1 MKIRRKGYLLGL
13 VLYLCVS
20 LNLEIRAEEGVSEA
34 LFTAAVSAESEKL
47 ELYARSAVLMDGD
60 SGRILYG
67 KKADVQMPMASTTK
81 IMTCIVALEQA
92 DSETVCTVSGNASA
106 QPQVKLGMKKDDQFY
121 LKDLLYSLMLESHN
135 DSAVCIAETVGG
147 SVEGFAEL
155 MNRKAEEIGCENTYY
170 ITPNGLDAEDETG
183 IHHTTAKELALVMR
197 YCLTASPKSEEF
209 LEITRTASCT
219 FSNVEGSRSY
229 SCTNHNALLNILEGA
244 LSGKTGF
251 TGNAGY
257 CYVGAVEQD
266 DKFLIVSLLACGW
279 PNNKGYKWVDTKK
292 LVRYGTDN
300 FEKREV
306 IDRNLTTESVTVEN
320 GVKTEVET
328 KVLWENQEPLQQVSG
343 QGIQDLGT
351 ETETVLMR
359 KEEEVTC
366 RIEMQKKLTAP
377 VTENTQIGEVSF
389 LVDGTEYAVFPVI
402 TAESVDRQDY
412 KFWVKNLCHEFVNF
426 VTKKLAIFG

>member
-13 VLYLCVS
+13 VLYLCVC
-20 LNLEIRAEEGVSEA
+20 LNLEIQAEEETLEMPSA
-34 LFTAAVSAESEKL
+34 SSVSAESEEL

-67 KKADVQMPMASTTK
+67 KKADAELPMASTTK
-81 IMTCIVALEQA
+81 IMTCIVALEQV
-92 DSETVCTVSGNASA
+92 DSEKVCTVSGNASA

-121 LKDLLYSLMLESHN
+121 LRDLLYSLMLESHN
-135 DSAVCIAETVGG
+135 DSAVCIAETIGG
-147 SVEGFAEL
+147 SVEGFAAL

-197 YCLTASPKSEEF
+197 YCLTGSPKSEEF
-209 LEITRTASCT
+209 LEITRTASYT

-266 DKFLIVSLLACGW
+266 DKFLIVSLLAGGW

-292 LVRYGTDN
+292 LVRYGTEN
-300 FEKREV
+300 YEKRSV
-306 IDRNLTTESVTVEN
+306 VDRSLSTGSVAVED
-320 GVKTEVET
+320 GVKTEVSTEI
-328 KVLWENQEPLQQVSG
+328 LWESPENGTG
-343 QGIQDLGT
+343 QGNLEAEVSEQNGT
-351 ETETVLMR
+351 EFENSEQGVTVLMR
-359 KEEEVTC
+359 ENEQAEC
-366 RIEMQKKLTAP
+366 RIEMLETLSAP
-377 VTENTQIGEVSF
+377 VAENTQVGRVSF
-389 LVDGTEYAVFPVI
+389 LVDGTEYAVFPVV
-402 TAESVDRQDY
+402 TTESVGVQDY
-412 KFWVKNLCHEFVNF
+412 EYWLR
-426 VTKKLAIFG
+426 

>member
-20 LNLEIRAEEGVSEA
+20 LNLEIQAEEETLETPS
-34 LFTAAVSAESEKL
+34 AVSVESEEL

-67 KKADVQMPMASTTK
+67 KKADAELPMASTTK

-121 LKDLLYSLMLESHN
+121 LRDLLYSLMLESHN
-135 DSAVCIAETVGG
+135 DSAVCIAETIGG
-147 SVEGFAEL
+147 SVEGFAAL

-197 YCLTASPKSEEF
+197 YCLTGSPKSDEF
-209 LEITRTASCT
+209 LEITRTASYT

-292 LVRYGTDN
+292 LVRYGTEN
-300 FEKREV
+300 YEKRSVVDRSLSTGSVAVEDGVRTEV
-306 IDRNLTTESVTVEN
+306 STEILWESPEN
-320 GVKTEVET
+320 GT
-328 KVLWENQEPLQQVSG
+328 G
-343 QGIQDLGT
+343 QGA
-351 ETETVLMR
+351 TVLMR
-359 KEEEVTC
+359 ENEQAEC
-366 RIEMQKKLTAP
+366 RIEMLETLSAP
-377 VTENTQIGEVSF
+377 VAENTQVGRVSF
-389 LVDGTEYAVFPVI
+389 LVDGTEYAVFPVV
-402 TAESVDRQDY
+402 TAESVGVQDY
-412 KFWVKNLCHEFVNF
+412 EFWLRKLCQDFVNF
-426 VTKKLAIFG
+426 MTKKLAIFG